1 MSKRK
6 RRYVIWSIV
15 TVLLLGFGLKLTS
28 ARIPVEFPSDL

>member
-6 RRYVIWSIV
+6 HRYVMWSIV